1 MYWTGDTPWLAAG
14 TGAASFLAGYRHSR
28 PKSLKKYYD
37 YVDTLQREQPYGHL
51 DSETERVETIAMVR
65 LRTTDG
71 LLLSQLKLP
80 PEKVNQ
86 FVNSVR

>member
-37 YVDTLQREQPYGHL
+37 YVDTLQR
-51 DSETERVETIAMVR
+51 D
-65 LRTTDG
+65 
-71 LLLSQLKLP
+71 
-80 PEKVNQ
+80 
-86 FVNSVR
+86 